1 MKKIILLLLLTAT
14 ATGNLFAQQNQI
26 TKGKTEV
33 LGGKTFQHYFAV
45 ANGIKIHYVK
55 GGKGTPV
62 VLVHGW
68 PQTWYEW
75 AKQMPALSEKYN
87 VIAVDLRG
95 AGESDKTDSGYNKQ
109 TLAKDI
115 SELIKVMGLEKVALI
130 GHDIGG
136 MVAYS
141 FAGLFPNQLLGMGID
156 DVPIPGYEPTWSYV
170 LNDSRAWH
178 FAFHAVP
185 EVPEMIVKGKEKE
198 YLKHFMLSMM
208 ANKQAFT
215 DKDFAYYANWMKVPG
230 NLKGGFEYYRAFKK
244 DAEENKPFFTKKITV
259 PVFAFGGQYSM
270 GENQGNMMKGL
281 ADSVTSATILN
292 SGHWV
297 TEENAPQFTKELLG
311 FLAKL

>member
-1 MKKIILLLLLTAT
+1 MIRINILLLLIAT
-14 ATGNLFAQQNQI
+14 TSTLFAQQKQVI
-26 TKGKTEV
+26 KGKAEII
-33 LGGKTFQHYFAV
+33 GGKTFQHYYAK
-45 ANGIKIHYVK
+45 ANGIKIHYVQ

-68 PQTWYEW
+68 PQTWFEW
-75 AKQMPALSEKYN
+75 AKQMPELSEKYN

-109 TLAKDI
+109 NLAKDI
-115 SELIKVMGLEKVALI
+115 SELIKVIGLEKVALI
-130 GHDIGG
+130 GHDVGG

-141 FAGLFPNQLLGMGID
+141 FAHLFPNQLLAMGIG
-156 DVPIPGYEPTWSYV
+156 DVPIPGYEPTWSYI
-170 LNDSRAWH
+170 LNDPRAWH

-185 EVPEMIVKGKEKE
+185 EVPEMVVKGKEKE

-208 ANKQAFT
+208 ANKQSFT
-215 DKDFAYYANWMKVPG
+215 DKDFTFYANWMKMPG

-244 DAEENKPFFTKKITV
+244 DAEENKPFFSKKITI

-281 ADSVTSATILN
+281 ADNVTAVNILN
-292 SGHWV
+292 SGHWI
-297 TEENAPQFTKELLG
+297 TEENVTQFNKELLA